1 MRENKTDRC
10 VLFMHSAKSPCD
22 LGSLGDKLLHK
33 KYRTEDLRED
43 VQNFRRPT
51 STEDLL
57 SKAFRDFKVLDL

>member
-1 MRENKTDRC
+1 
-10 VLFMHSAKSPCD
+10 MHSVKSPCD

-33 KYRTEDLRED
+33 KYSTEDLRED